1 MNNLLNYILVAFLVS
16 HIAIAQQLGGTIT
29 DADSGIPLPGATVL
43 VKGTTNGTTTDFDGL
58 FQLDNVSSD
67 TILVISYIGY
77 ETQEVAVNNNTN
89 FTIALSTVADALEEI
104 VVVGYGTQRKKEV
117 TGAVSVLGAKAI
129 EKLNPVRAEQAL
141 QGQIAG
147 VNISSQSGSPGAG
160 LNIRIRGITT
170 NGNNAPL
177 ILVDG
182 NRIGDLNALNPNDME
197 MLLHAPV
204 YLMTNIYSMLMV
216 VLKMMLVL
224 KVGLRLGKAQQQ
236 MDVPLEFSLMMV
248 PQRLHM
254 ITTRQQGPLRLQVK
268 ALTLAYQK
276 HIILGSL
283 PNQEMPLIIL
293 LILQRYQVT
302 AAHLKLT

>member
-43 VKGTTNGTTTDFDGL
+43 VKGITNGTTTDFDGL

-67 TILVISYIGY
+67 AILVISYIGY
-77 ETQEVAVNNNTN
+77 ETQEVAINNNAHWSFKLVRDLPLVGSWKLAPESGASGFGPGKDDVSWWSNTTGDVTTRACLFDDKYIFN
-89 FTIALSTVADALEEI
+89 SDGSFKNDVDTESWIETWQGATADGCA
-104 VVVGYGTQRKKEV
+104 
-117 TGAVSVLGAKAI
+117 
-129 EKLNPVRAEQAL
+129 
-141 QGQIAG
+141 
-147 VNISSQSGSPGAG
+147 
-160 LNIRIRGITT
+160 
-170 NGNNAPL
+170 
-177 ILVDG
+177 
-182 NRIGDLNALNPNDME
+182 
-197 MLLHAPV
+197 APV
-204 YLMTNIYSMLMV
+204 FPHDGT
-216 VLKMMLVL
+216 
-224 KVGLRLGKAQQQ
+224 ATA
-236 MDVPLEFSLMMV
+236 
-248 PQRLHM
+248 HM

-302 AAHLKLT
+302 ASHLKLT